1 MISACSFFI
10 LSLFLSLSLSLPLPT
25 EYLIQNGRMN
35 EAEARKKFRQIV
47 QAVDYCHNKGIVH
60 RDLKV
65 GLAVTVC
72 STWLYQLYGTL
83 EHIKLVVPCLF

>member
-1 MISACSFFI
+1 MKLIAHNNN
-10 LSLFLSLSLSLPLPT
+10 LLSLSLSLPPPPPPPLSA

-65 GLAVTVC
+65 GWWC
-72 STWLYQLYGTL
+72 
-83 EHIKLVVPCLF
+83 